1 MPSPSPQGPRDR
13 NTSNICTTSTTP
25 GEPEEQNTTVDG
37 MLRSETAMHVSM
49 AGGSGGAGGQA
60 TGNGVGGAGGNGEG
74 PTLINY
80 LVVHKATFNFGPL
93 GPSPRIFRDPL
104 PRSVP
109 PDTSPPEN
117 GEDNAPSS
125 FQSPGL
131 VLLTI
136 ATLGS
141 AFRLHLH
148 VISPV

>member
-1 MPSPSPQGPRDR
+1 
-13 NTSNICTTSTTP
+13 
-25 GEPEEQNTTVDG
+25 
-37 MLRSETAMHVSM
+37 M

-93 GPSPRIFRDPL
+93 GPSPHIFRDPL

-117 GEDNAPSS
+117 GEDSNGEKVYPKHDV
-125 FQSPGL
+125 
-131 VLLTI
+131 VL
-136 ATLGS
+136 TLS
-141 AFRLHLH
+141 N
-148 VISPV
+148 